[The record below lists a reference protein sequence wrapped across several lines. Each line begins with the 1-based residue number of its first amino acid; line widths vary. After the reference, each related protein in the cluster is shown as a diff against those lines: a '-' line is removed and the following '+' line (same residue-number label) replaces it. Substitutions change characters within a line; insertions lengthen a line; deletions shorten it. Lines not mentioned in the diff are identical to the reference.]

1 MRVLITGAGG
11 FVGKHLIEAISSQT
25 DYEIFAT
32 ALDEKEASNI
42 DLPKERITLIDI
54 TDKDKVQALFERV
67 RPEQIY
73 HLAAQSSVG
82 LSWKIP
88 AVTLRVNIE
97 GTLNI
102 LEAMRRQDMSGEC
115 QGMSG
120 KKILLIGSAEQYG
133 KVTAADLPIGE
144 EQAVVAGNPY
154 AISKIAQE
162 QLAAIY
168 KDAYGLNVC
177 IVRAFNHIGTGQR
190 PDFVISDWA
199 HQIVEIE
206 RGEKEPKLFV
216 GNMKVRRDFTD
227 VRDIVRA
234 YMLIMEKGESGQI
247 YNVGSGRSVSLEEVL
262 QTMISLS
269 ARQDIAV
276 EVDPAKVRAADIEDL
291 VSDNRKLVETTG
303 WQKTIPLEQ
312 TLADILDSL
321 RN

>member
-11 FVGKHLIEAISSQT
+11 FVGKHLIEALSRKP
-25 DYEIFAT
+25 DYEIYAT
-32 ALDEKEASNI
+32 AFDEKEAANI
-42 DLPKERITLIDI
+42 ELPDERITRIDI
-54 TDKDKVQALFERV
+54 TDKQAVDRLFERV
-67 RPEQIY
+67 QPEQVY

-97 GTLNI
+97 GTLNL
-102 LEAMRRQDMSGEC
+102 LEAMRSPSLSG
-115 QGMSG
+115 SR
-120 KKILLIGSAEQYG
+120 ILLIGSAEQYG
-133 KVTAADLPIGE
+133 KVSADHLPIQE
-144 EQAVVAGNPY
+144 EQPVVAANPY

-168 KDAYGLNVC
+168 KDAYGISVC

-206 RGEKEPKLFV
+206 QGKRDPVLYV
-216 GNMKVRRDFTD
+216 GNIKVKRDFTD

-234 YMLIMEKGESGQI
+234 YNLIMEKGESGEI
-247 YNVGSGRSVSLEEVL
+247 YNVGSGKSISLEVLL

-269 ARQDIAV
+269 SRKDISIQ
-276 EVDPAKVRAADIEDL
+276 VDPAKMRAADIEEL
-291 VSDNRKLVETTG
+291 VADNRKLVEGTG
-303 WQKTIPLEQ
+303 WEKTISLEQ
-312 TLADILDSL
+312 TLSDILDSL
-321 RN
+321 RKEN

>member
-11 FVGKHLIEAISSQT
+11 FVGKHLIEAISAQT

-42 DLPKERITLIDI
+42 DLPEDHITLIDI

-67 RPEQIY
+67 KPEQIY

-102 LEAMRRQDMSGEC
+102 LEAMRCQDMSGN
-115 QGMSG
+115 
-120 KKILLIGSAEQYG
+120 KILLIGSAEQYG

-168 KDAYGLNVC
+168 KDAYGMNVC

-216 GNMKVRRDFTD
+216 GNIKVRRDFTD

-247 YNVGSGRSVSLEEVL
+247 YNVGSGKSISLEELL

-269 ARQDIAV
+269 RRQDIAV

-303 WQKTIPLEQ
+303 WKKTIPLEQ
-312 TLADILDSL
+312 TLTDILDSL
-321 RN
+321 RNK

>member
-11 FVGKHLIEAISSQT
+11 FVGKHLIQAISSQT

-32 ALDEKEASNI
+32 ALDEREAANI
-42 DLPKERITLIDI
+42 DLPIDHITLIDI
-54 TDKDKVQALFERV
+54 TDKDAVEVLFERV
-67 RPEQIY
+67 RPNQIY

-102 LEAMRRQDMSGEC
+102 LEAMRSQNLAES
-115 QGMSG
+115 
-120 KKILLIGSAEQYG
+120 KILLIGSAEQYG

-168 KDAYGLNVC
+168 KDAYGLQAC
-177 IVRAFNHIGTGQR
+177 IVRAFNHIGIGQR

-206 RGEKEPKLFV
+206 RGEKEPKLLV
-216 GNMKVRRDFTD
+216 GNIKVRRDFTD

-234 YMLIMEKGESGQI
+234 YMLIMEKGENGEI
-247 YNVGSGRSVSLEEVL
+247 YNVGSGKSVSLEEL
-262 QTMISLS
+262 LEIMLSLS
-269 ARQDIAV
+269 SRRDITF
-276 EVDPAKVRAADIEDL
+276 EVDPAKVRAADIEEL
-291 VSDNRKLVETTG
+291 LADNRKLVEATG
-303 WQKTIPLEQ
+303 WKKTISLEE
-312 TLADILDSL
+312 TLQDILDNL
-321 RN
+321 RNN

>member
-11 FVGKHLIEAISSQT
+11 FVGKHLIHAIRTQT

-42 DLPKERITLIDI
+42 DLPVDHITLVDI
-54 TDKDKVQALFERV
+54 TDRKAVESLFEHV
-67 RPEQIY
+67 KPEQIY

-88 AVTLRVNIE
+88 ALTYRVNIE
-97 GTLNI
+97 GTANL
-102 LEAMRRQDMSGEC
+102 LEAMRNGAPEGCR
-115 QGMSG
+115 
-120 KKILLIGSAEQYG
+120 ILLIGSAEQYG
-133 KVTAADLPIGE
+133 TVTAEDLPISE
-144 EQAVVAGNPY
+144 TQAVVAGNPY

-162 QLAAIY
+162 QMAAIY
-168 KDAYGLNVC
+168 KEAYGLSVC

-199 HQIVEIE
+199 HQIVQIE

-216 GNMKVRRDFTD
+216 GNLKVRRDFTD

-234 YMLIMEKGESGQI
+234 YMLLMEKGESGQI
-247 YNVGSGRSVSLEEVL
+247 YNVGSGKSISLEEL
-262 QTMISLS
+262 LRTMISLS
-269 ARQDIAV
+269 KRKDIAV
-276 EVDPAKVRAADIEDL
+276 EVDPAKVRANDIADL

-303 WQKTIPLEQ
+303 WRKTISLEQ
-312 TLADILDSL
+312 TLTDILDSL
-321 RN
+321 RNRPDFV

>member
-11 FVGKHLIEAISSQT
+11 FVGKHLIQAISAET

-32 ALDEKEASNI
+32 ALDEKEAANI
-42 DLPKERITLIDI
+42 DLPVDHITLIDI
-54 TDKDKVQALFERV
+54 TEKKAVEDLFEKV
-67 RPEQIY
+67 KPDQIY

-82 LSWKIP
+82 LSWRIP
-88 AVTLRVNIE
+88 GVTLRVNIE

-102 LEAMRRQDMSGEC
+102 LEAMRSQELTDS
-115 QGMSG
+115 
-120 KKILLIGSAEQYG
+120 KILLIGSAEQYG
-133 KVTAADLPIGE
+133 KVTAADLPISE
-144 EQAVVAGNPY
+144 EQSVIAGNPY

-168 KDAYGLNVC
+168 KDAYGLQIC

-206 RGEKEPKLFV
+206 RGNKEPKLFV
-216 GNMKVRRDFTD
+216 GNIKVRRDFTD

-234 YMLIMEKGESGQI
+234 YMLLMEKGESGQI
-247 YNVGSGRSVSLEEVL
+247 YNVGSGKSISLEELL

-269 ARQDIAV
+269 ARKDITV
-276 EVDPAKVRAADIEDL
+276 EVDPAKVRAADIEEL
-291 VSDNRKLVETTG
+291 LSDNHKLVEATG
-303 WQKTIPLEQ
+303 WKKTISLEQ
-312 TLADILDSL
+312 TLTDILDSL
-321 RN
+321 RNI

>member
-11 FVGKHLIEAISSQT
+11 FVGKHLIEAISAQT

-42 DLPKERITLIDI
+42 DLPEDHITLIDI
-54 TDKDKVQALFERV
+54 TDKNKVQDLFEKV
-67 RPEQIY
+67 KPQQIY

-102 LEAMRRQDMSGEC
+102 LEAMRCQDLSGN
-115 QGMSG
+115 
-120 KKILLIGSAEQYG
+120 KILLIGSAEQYG

-144 EQAVVAGNPY
+144 EQGVVAGNPY

-216 GNMKVRRDFTD
+216 GNIKVRRDFTD

-247 YNVGSGRSVSLEEVL
+247 YNVGSGKSISLEEL
-262 QTMISLS
+262 LSTMISLS
-269 ARQDIAV
+269 GRQDITV

-291 VSDNRKLVETTG
+291 VSDNRKLIETTG

-312 TLADILDSL
+312 TLTDILNSL
-321 RN
+321 RNG

>member
-11 FVGKHLIEAISSQT
+11 FVGKHLIEAISAQT

-42 DLPKERITLIDI
+42 DLPEDHITLIDI

-67 RPEQIY
+67 KPEQIY

-102 LEAMRRQDMSGEC
+102 LEAMRCQDMSGN
-115 QGMSG
+115 
-120 KKILLIGSAEQYG
+120 KILLIGSAEQYG

-216 GNMKVRRDFTD
+216 GNIKVRRDFTD

-247 YNVGSGRSVSLEEVL
+247 YNVGSGKSISLEEL
-262 QTMISLS
+262 LRTMISLS
-269 ARQDIAV
+269 ERKDIAV
-276 EVDPAKVRAADIEDL
+276 EVDPDKVRAADIEEL
-291 VSDNRKLVETTG
+291 VSDNRKLVEATG
-303 WQKTIPLEQ
+303 WKKTIPLEQ
-312 TLADILDSL
+312 TLTDILDSL
-321 RN
+321 RNK

>member
-11 FVGKHLIEAISSQT
+11 FVGKHLIEAISAQT

-42 DLPKERITLIDI
+42 DLPEDHITLIDI
-54 TDKDKVQALFERV
+54 TDKNKVQALFEKV
-67 RPEQIY
+67 KPEQIY

-102 LEAMRRQDMSGEC
+102 LEAMRCQDLSGN
-115 QGMSG
+115 
-120 KKILLIGSAEQYG
+120 KILLIGSAEQYG

-144 EQAVVAGNPY
+144 EQSVIAGNPY

-216 GNMKVRRDFTD
+216 GNIKVRRDFTD

-247 YNVGSGRSVSLEEVL
+247 YNVGSGKSISLEEL
-262 QTMISLS
+262 LSTMISLS
-269 ARQDIAV
+269 KRQDIAV

-291 VSDNRKLVETTG
+291 VSDNRKLIETTG
-303 WQKTIPLEQ
+303 WKKTIPLEQ
-312 TLADILDSL
+312 TLTDILDSL
-321 RN
+321 RNE

>member
-11 FVGKHLIEAISSQT
+11 FVGKHLIEAISAQT

-42 DLPKERITLIDI
+42 DLSEDHITLIDI

-67 RPEQIY
+67 KPEQIY

-102 LEAMRRQDMSGEC
+102 LEAMRCQDMSGN
-115 QGMSG
+115 
-120 KKILLIGSAEQYG
+120 KILLIGSAEQYG

-216 GNMKVRRDFTD
+216 GNIKVRRDFTD

-247 YNVGSGRSVSLEEVL
+247 YNVGSGKSISLEEL
-262 QTMISLS
+262 LRTMISLS
-269 ARQDIAV
+269 ERKDIAV
-276 EVDPAKVRAADIEDL
+276 EVDPDKVRAADIEEL
-291 VSDNRKLVETTG
+291 VSDNRKLVEATG
-303 WQKTIPLEQ
+303 WKKTIPLEQ
-312 TLADILDSL
+312 TLTDILDSL
-321 RN
+321 RNK

>member
-11 FVGKHLIEAISSQT
+11 FVGKHLIEAISAQT
-25 DYEIFAT
+25 DHEIFAT

-42 DLPKERITLIDI
+42 DLPEDRITLIDI
-54 TDKDKVQALFERV
+54 TDKNKVQALFEKV
-67 RPEQIY
+67 KPQQIY

-88 AVTLRVNIE
+88 GVTLRVNIE

-102 LEAMRRQDMSGEC
+102 LEAMRCQDLSGN
-115 QGMSG
+115 
-120 KKILLIGSAEQYG
+120 KILLIGSAEQYG

-144 EQAVVAGNPY
+144 EQSVIAGNPY

-216 GNMKVRRDFTD
+216 GNIKVRRDFTD

-247 YNVGSGRSVSLEEVL
+247 YNVGSGKSISLEEL
-262 QTMISLS
+262 LSTMISLS
-269 ARQDIAV
+269 KRQDIAV

-291 VSDNRKLVETTG
+291 VSDNRKLIETTG
-303 WQKTIPLEQ
+303 WKKTIPLEQ
-312 TLADILDSL
+312 TLTDILDSL
-321 RN
+321 RNE

>member
-11 FVGKHLIEAISSQT
+11 FVGKHLIEAISAQT

-42 DLPKERITLIDI
+42 DLPEDHITLIDI

-67 RPEQIY
+67 KPEQIY

-102 LEAMRRQDMSGEC
+102 LEAMRCQDMSGN
-115 QGMSG
+115 
-120 KKILLIGSAEQYG
+120 KILLIGSAEQYG

-168 KDAYGLNVC
+168 KDAYGMNVC

-206 RGEKEPKLFV
+206 RGEKEPRLFV
-216 GNMKVRRDFTD
+216 GNIKVRRDFTD

-247 YNVGSGRSVSLEEVL
+247 YNVGSGKSISLEELL

-269 ARQDIAV
+269 KRQDIAV

-303 WQKTIPLEQ
+303 WKKTIPLEQ
-312 TLADILDSL
+312 TLTDILDSL
-321 RN
+321 RNQ

>member
-11 FVGKHLIEAISSQT
+11 FVGKHLIEAISAQT

-42 DLPKERITLIDI
+42 DLPEDHITLIDI
-54 TDKDKVQALFERV
+54 TDKDKVQALFEKV
-67 RPEQIY
+67 KPEQIY

-102 LEAMRRQDMSGEC
+102 LEAMRCQDMSGN
-115 QGMSG
+115 
-120 KKILLIGSAEQYG
+120 KILLIGSAEQYG

-168 KDAYGLNVC
+168 KDAYGMNVC

-216 GNMKVRRDFTD
+216 GNIKVRRDFTD

-247 YNVGSGRSVSLEEVL
+247 YNVGSGKSISLEELL

-269 ARQDIAV
+269 KRKDITV
-276 EVDPAKVRAADIEDL
+276 EVDSAKVRAADIEDL

-303 WQKTIPLEQ
+303 WKKTIPLEQ
-312 TLADILDSL
+312 TLTDILDSL

>member
-11 FVGKHLIEAISSQT
+11 FVGKHLIEAISART

-42 DLPKERITLIDI
+42 DLPEDHITLIDI
-54 TDKDKVQALFERV
+54 TDKNKVQDLFERV
-67 RPEQIY
+67 KPQQIY

-88 AVTLRVNIE
+88 NVTLRVNIE

-102 LEAMRRQDMSGEC
+102 LEAMRCQDLSGN
-115 QGMSG
+115 
-120 KKILLIGSAEQYG
+120 KILLIGSAEQYG
-133 KVTAADLPIGE
+133 KVTADDLPIGE
-144 EQAVVAGNPY
+144 EQGVVAGNPY

-216 GNMKVRRDFTD
+216 GNIKVRRDFTD

-247 YNVGSGRSVSLEEVL
+247 YNVGSGKSISLEEL
-262 QTMISLS
+262 LTTMISLS
-269 ARQDIAV
+269 GRQDIAV

-291 VSDNRKLVETTG
+291 VSDNRKLIEATG

-312 TLADILDSL
+312 TLTDILDSL
-321 RN
+321 RNE

>member
-11 FVGKHLIEAISSQT
+11 FVGKHLIEAISAQT

-42 DLPKERITLIDI
+42 DLPEDHITLIDI
-54 TDKDKVQALFERV
+54 TDKDKVQTLFEKV
-67 RPEQIY
+67 KPEQIY

-102 LEAMRRQDMSGEC
+102 LEAMRCQDMSGN
-115 QGMSG
+115 
-120 KKILLIGSAEQYG
+120 KILLIGSAEQYG

-168 KDAYGLNVC
+168 KDAYGMNVC

-216 GNMKVRRDFTD
+216 GNIKVRRDFTD

-247 YNVGSGRSVSLEEVL
+247 YNVGSGKSISLEELL

-269 ARQDIAV
+269 KRQDIAV

-303 WQKTIPLEQ
+303 WKKTIPLEQ
-312 TLADILDSL
+312 TLTDILDSL
-321 RN
+321 RNK